1 MIDPLAGSPW
11 SMDATVQ
18 GFVRSLPNDTLM
30 GFAAAE
36 RERAPNGWA
45 LDIGCGAGRNA
56 VPLAQRGWQ
65 VFGTDLSWPML
76 EAAVARTRAEDTG
89 GRLRVALAP
98 MDIVPARNR
107 TFDLIIAHGIWNLA
121 SSVDQFR
128 RAVAEAA
135 RVAAP
140 GAALFVFT
148 FSRHTLPPEL
158 APVNGEPY
166 AYTEFSGQP
175 QTFLTKEQLV
185 DEMARAGFVVDDGIP
200 FAEHNRPPEGT
211 VHALRTPVLL
221 EAAFRFAAPA

>member
-11 SMDATVQ
+11 SMDSTVQ

-30 GFAAAE
+30 RFAAAE
-36 RERAPNGWA
+36 RERAPRGRA

-76 EAAVARTRAEDTG
+76 EAAIARTRTEDTG
-89 GRLRVALAP
+89 DRLHLALAP
-98 MDIVPARNR
+98 MDVVPARGR
-107 TFDLIIAHGIWNLA
+107 TFDLIVAHGIWNLA
-121 SSVDQFR
+121 SSIGEFR

-140 GAALFVFT
+140 DAALFVFT
-148 FSRHTLPPEL
+148 FSRHTLPPDL
-158 APVNGEPY
+158 APVAGEPY

-185 DEMARAGFVVDDGIP
+185 DEMARAGFVLDNGIA
-200 FAEHNRPPEGT
+200 FEEHNRPPEGT

-221 EAAFRFAAPA
+221 EAAFRFVTPD